1 MSNPFKKILQDEKLP
16 EYLKE
21 RVIDNVNF
29 IKLTLDVTGL
39 YAVELPKAL
48 HSIIEGAAEE
58 KQIEKEIEG
67 DKLNID
73 NSDD

>member
-29 IKLTLDVTGL
+29 IKLALDVTGL
-39 YAVELPKAL
+39 YAVELPKAIQ
-48 HSIIEGAAEE
+48 SIIEDEVESVSRLE
-58 KQIEKEIEG
+58 K
-67 DKLNID
+67 DKLNKKK
-73 NSDD
+73 NDD

>member
-29 IKLTLDVTGL
+29 IKLALDVTGL
-39 YAVELPKAL
+39 YVVELPKAVQ
-48 HSIIEGAAEE
+48 SIIEDEAES
-58 KQIEKEIEG
+58 KVDK
-67 DKLNID
+67 DKLNKEK
-73 NSDD
+73 NDD

>member
-29 IKLTLDVTGL
+29 IKLTLDITGL

-48 HSIIEGAAEE
+48 HSMIEDSASEE
-58 KQIEKEIEG
+58 HNNE
-67 DKLNID
+67 DKLNKD
-73 NSDD
+73 KRDD

>member
-39 YAVELPKAL
+39 YAVELPKAIQSVL
-48 HSIIEGAAEE
+48 EGAAD
-58 KQIEKEIEG
+58 EKEIKEV
-67 DKLNID
+67 KLNKD
-73 NSDD
+73 KSDD